1 MVTRGVKLL
10 QQTIQT
16 NLQRL
21 RNFFNFARGFIRRKN
36 PLKELVQEIVDGIK
50 DMLTMRTKL
59 KMAQYR
65 LNYHM
70 HQLNKMESLIAAN
83 NEHSFLNGR
92 NINEVR

>member
-1 MVTRGVKLL
+1 MVTRSVELL
-10 QQTIQT
+10 QETIQT

-21 RNFFNFARGFIRRKN
+21 RNFMNFARNFVRRKN
-36 PLKELVQEIVDGIK
+36 PLKELAEGIVESIK
-50 DMLTMRTKL
+50 DMLTMKKKL

-83 NEHSFLNGR
+83 NEHSFLKGR

>member
-1 MVTRGVKLL
+1 MVTRSVELL
-10 QQTIQT
+10 QETIQT

-21 RNFFNFARGFIRRKN
+21 MNFMNFARNFVRRKN
-36 PLKELVQEIVDGIK
+36 PLKELVNEVVEGIK
-50 DMLTMRTKL
+50 DMLTMKKKL

-65 LNYHM
+65 LNYHV

-83 NEHSFLNGR
+83 NEHSFLKGR